1 MNRSTNTKTLLEYF
15 LTYFKFLYSDPR
27 YRIMDSRTSGASTVD
42 AGLTLRGPIVS
53 WSFGNNRG
61 QIHLGVAPSRY
72 AKSPEYWFRIPVVR
86 QYLDHY
92 DETNC
97 VPPGET
103 AAWIRDNRGRIED
116 LFCDASAAD
125 SCKALI
131 ALEKALAIKYFGP
144 PKA

>member
-1 MNRSTNTKTLLEYF
+1 MKTLLEYF
-15 LTYFKFLYSDPR
+15 LKYFDFLYSDPR
-27 YRIMDSRTSGASTVD
+27 YRITDSRTSGAQTID
-42 AGLTLRGPIVS
+42 AALTLSGPVAS
-53 WSFGNNRG
+53 WSFANNRG
-61 QIHLGVAPSRY
+61 QIDLGIAPTRL
-72 AKSPEYWFRIPVVR
+72 AKSHEHWFRIPLVR

-92 DETNC
+92 DETNAA
-97 VPPGET
+97 PPEET

-144 PKA
+144 PKG